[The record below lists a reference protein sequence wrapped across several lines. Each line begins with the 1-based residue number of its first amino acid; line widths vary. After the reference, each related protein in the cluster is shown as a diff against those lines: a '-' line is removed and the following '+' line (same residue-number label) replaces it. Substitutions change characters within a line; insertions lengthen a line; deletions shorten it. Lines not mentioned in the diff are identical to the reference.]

1 MMLDPINPPLLLAA
15 VRQWLTE
22 VQATPNRRLPPE
34 RKLAEKFA
42 VSRAELRKVLAALE
56 REGLIQRH
64 VGRGTFVTQPGETQ
78 AAEAEEVAAMTN
90 PVDAMQARS
99 MVEPDIARI
108 AAMRASSKQI
118 AEMRRLCMEM
128 REAKTWDVYA
138 ELDWR
143 FHNLLAEA
151 TGNVV
156 LVEIQRLVNGVRRY
170 VVWGNL
176 IKRPIGPAKDYHSFM
191 EHEQIV
197 EAIAS
202 RDRDA
207 AHRAMLNHLGGT
219 RAHMIDQA
227 AG

>member
-1 MMLDPINPPLLLAA
+1 MMTHAPSQFTALRHRLN
-15 VRQWLTE
+15 E
-22 VQATPNRRLPPE
+22 VQSGPDQRLPPE

-42 VSRAELRKVLAALE
+42 VSRAELRKALATLE
-56 REGLIQRH
+56 REGLIHRH
-64 VGRGTFVTQPGETQ
+64 VGRGTFVTQPGETA

-90 PVDAMQARS
+90 PVDAMQART

-108 AAMRASSKQI
+108 AAMRANSRQI
-118 AEMRRLCMEM
+118 AEMQKLCGEM
-128 REAKTWDVYA
+128 RQAKTWDVYA

-156 LVEIQRLVNGVRRY
+156 LVEIQRLVNGVRRF

-176 IKRPIGPAKDYHSFM
+176 IKRPVGPAKDYHSFM

-197 EAIAS
+197 EAIAN
-202 RDRDA
+202 RDGEGA
-207 AHRAMLNHLGGT
+207 YAAMLDHLGGT
-219 RAHMIDQA
+219 RAHMIDQSA
-227 AG
+227 D

>member
-1 MMLDPINPPLLLAA
+1 MATHAPSLLNA
-15 VRQWLTE
+15 VRHWLGE
-22 VQATPNRRLPPE
+22 IQSAPDQRLPPE

-42 VSRAELRKVLAALE
+42 VSRAELRKALAALE
-56 REGLIQRH
+56 REGLIHRH

-78 AAEAEEVAAMTN
+78 TPEAEEVAAMTN

-99 MVEPDIARI
+99 MIEPDIARI
-108 AAMRASSKQI
+108 AAMRANSKQI
-118 AEMRRLCMEM
+118 AEMRRLCMDM
-128 REAKTWDVYA
+128 RQAKTWDVYA

-176 IKRPIGPAKDYHSFM
+176 IKRPVGPARDYHSFM

-197 EAIAS
+197 EAIAN
-202 RDRDA
+202 RDGEA
-207 AHRAMLNHLGGT
+207 AHRAMLDHLGGT
-219 RAHMIDQA
+219 RAHMMDQA